1 MVIRK
6 QAMARARDNHSLLI
20 VRNKNR
26 SQNDGEST
34 TVQYYQCN
42 FDFQLSTIIL
52 QWSAL
57 FMGEWI
63 FKYFIRTIITTLR
76 LKYIKYKIY

>member
-6 QAMARARDNHSLLI
+6 QAMARARDNHCVFI

-34 TVQYYQCN
+34 TVQNYQYN
-42 FDFQLSTIIL
+42 FGFQLSTILL
-52 QWSAL
+52 QLSAL

-63 FKYFIRTIITTLR
+63 FKYFIRKNITILR
-76 LKYIKYKIY
+76 LKYIKYTIY